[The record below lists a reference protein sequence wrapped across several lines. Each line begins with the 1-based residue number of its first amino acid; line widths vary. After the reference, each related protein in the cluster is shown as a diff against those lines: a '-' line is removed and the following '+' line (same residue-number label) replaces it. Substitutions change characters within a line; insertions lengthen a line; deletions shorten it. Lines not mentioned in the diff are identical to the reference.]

1 MIEGEI
7 DKVVVF
13 FKEGLNLLSVEV
25 FSMVSIYNNFYVQI
39 NYIGSNKIIKI
50 IDIIFLFK
58 MNNLYFIMGMVFQVN

>member
-58 MNNLYFIMGMVFQVN
+58 MNN